1 MALSS
6 VKRERKLTR
15 SDKGNV
21 LVTDRDWRVL
31 LWIGEQYAARLDQVQ
46 EQLGQEAGRG
56 AKIEGQISQNAAR
69 LVVARWKRLGLADY
83 KKILASDPGWIW
95 LTAKGIHEL
104 GLSFKFYTPSL
115 ARLEHLYAVNR
126 IRIYLEKEHPD
137 AVWYSERE
145 YRADMVYEKGVS
157 FPHIPDGILETEKG
171 DVAIEVE
178 LTLKKPAEL
187 RAILQELAGSYH
199 EVWYFANKDICTAL
213 DAARKK
219 LSPDLGKRISIYLY

>member
-1 MALSS
+1 
-6 VKRERKLTR
+6 
-15 SDKGNV
+15 
-21 LVTDRDWRVL
+21 VTDRDWHVL
-31 LWIGEQYAARLDQVQ
+31 AWVGEQYAARLDHVQ
-46 EQLGQEAGRG
+46 YQLGQDAGRG

-83 KKILASDPGWIW
+83 KKILASEPAWIW

-104 GLSFKFYTPSL
+104 DLSFKFYTPSL
-115 ARLEHLYAVNR
+115 ARLEHLSAVNR
-126 IRIYLEKEHPD
+126 VRIFLEKQHPD

-178 LTLKKPAEL
+178 LNVKKPAEL
-187 RAILQELAGSYH
+187 RESLQELAESYH
-199 EVWYFANKDICTAL
+199 EVWYFANKEIGAAL

-219 LSPDLGKRISIYLY
+219 LDPTLAERISIYIY